1 MKRKGLMFFRIMVLG
16 AMIAVCC
23 QVLGALVFQTT
34 VVISR
39 AELGSLFVFGALGGL
54 LSYFVVVQEY
64 LPQVLAVFLHFVV
77 FWGGI
82 LLINLAW
89 LHAFPGTL
97 VACAG
102 YTVSFVAMYVIAWGI
117 ALLVNH
123 HVVALVN
130 KKLQERR

>member
-1 MKRKGLMFFRIMVLG
+1 MFFRIMVLG

-23 QVLGALVFQTT
+23 QVLGALVFQST

-39 AELGSLFVFGALGGL
+39 TELASLLAFGAFGGVI
-54 LSYFVVVQEY
+54 SYLVVVQEY
-64 LPQVLAVFLHFVV
+64 FPQLLAVFAHFVV

-97 VACAG
+97 VACTW
-102 YTVSFVAMYVIAWGI
+102 YTVNFVVMYVIAWGI

-123 HVVALVN
+123 HLVTLVN
-130 KKLQERR
+130 RKLQEHR